1 MSTDKKRKLQDY
13 LFPEGLYLENNEF
26 RTIKISTILRV
37 IEDKITASQLWLG
50 TVDKVRTRIIEFNGD
65 IFLPELCI

>member
-37 IEDKITASQLWLG
+37 IEDKNYCQSIMAGQTGFEPNQLF
-50 TVDKVRTRIIEFNGD
+50 TPES
-65 IFLPELCI
+65 FLKMLF

>member
-26 RTIKISTILRV
+26 RTIKISTISRV
-37 IEDKITASQLWLG
+37 IEDKNYCQSIMAEHYGQ
-50 TVDKVRTRIIEFNGD
+50 D
-65 IFLPELCI
+65 

>member
-37 IEDKITASQLWLG
+37 IEDKNYCQSIMA
-50 TVDKVRTRIIEFNGD
+50 GD
-65 IFLPELCI
+65 TEHISN

>member
-37 IEDKITASQLWLG
+37 IEDKNYCQSIMAAPGSEISNQFS
-50 TVDKVRTRIIEFNGD
+50 K
-65 IFLPELCI
+65 ELIKLKEILSI